1 MSRALA
7 VAVAA
12 LLPVLLA
19 ACPAKEPVPQA
30 RKAAKK
36 AAPRDPRGEGH
47 FVFEK
52 GRLPRSVPRAL
63 TPAERRPWDRAVA
76 DPKNRGKLHTLF
88 RPAISSAAFIKTIGI
103 QPGDVVADIGCG
115 TGALQIGILEH
126 GVPFKKLYAVD
137 QQEGAL
143 ALLDQTLEATR
154 YPGWKKV
161 QTLRPGR
168 DDTHLP
174 RGSLHRALIVNV
186 MQFIF
191 DPRSHGIKKE
201 RDSILRFLTSLK
213 KALRPG
219 GLVYNY
225 KELGSG
231 EGGDRKRPAPGKAQI
246 KHWFKRIAYPLE
258 ATGYRVVRSETHD
271 IEGVKYLLVVA
282 GVTSE

>member
-1 MSRALA
+1 MTRALL
-7 VAVAA
+7 VALPV

-19 ACPAKEPVPQA
+19 ACPAKEPAPRA
-30 RKAAKK
+30 REAAKK
-36 AAPRDPRGEGH
+36 AVPGDRKGEGR

-63 TPAERRPWDRAVA
+63 TPDERLPWDRAVA
-76 DPKNRGKLHTLF
+76 DPQNRGKLHTLF

-103 QPGDVVADIGCG
+103 QPGDVIADIGCG

-126 GVPFKKLYAVD
+126 GGPFKKLYAVD

-143 ALLDQTLEATR
+143 ALLDQMLKATR

-161 QTLRPGR
+161 QTLTPGR
-168 DDTHLP
+168 DETRLP
-174 RGSLHRALIVNV
+174 PGSVHRALIVNV

-191 DPRSHGIKKE
+191 DRRSHGIKKE

-219 GLVYNY
+219 GLVYSY
-225 KELGSG
+225 KELGSR
-231 EGGDRKRPAPGKAQI
+231 EGGDRKKPAPGQAQI
-246 KHWFKRIAYPLE
+246 EHWFRRMAYPLE
-258 ATGYRVVRSETHD
+258 STGYRVVRRETHD
-271 IEGVKYLLVVA
+271 ILGVKYLLVVA
-282 GVTSE
+282 SF